1 MIVQRF
7 KELPRAAQWAIA
19 AAIAVVVFL
28 IYDAGVRPVTQAW
41 NEKAEAMLDDFGNAA
56 GGRQRERKLRSLR
69 EPMLALGGVVPPG
82 DESQGNRALQSVV
95 NDVLKRH
102 TVSRDSFKYRGA
114 SKLPRGTLRTVV
126 GSGQRIHAVCKNCF
140 ETAVDRRKA
149 LRIQEAQNFA
159 AIGQADARQRHRLCD
174 GRNPLKSKASV

>member
-1 MIVQRF
+1 
-7 KELPRAAQWAIA
+7 
-19 AAIAVVVFL
+19 
-28 IYDAGVRPVTQAW
+28 
-41 NEKAEAMLDDFGNAA
+41 MLDDFGDAA

-126 GSGQRIHAVCKNCF
+126 GSGQRL
-140 ETAVDRRKA
+140 E
-149 LRIQEAQNFA
+149 RISGDLSFEAQPKA
-159 AIGQADARQRHRLCD
+159 ALSIISELEDSPAIESITSVRLSMQAGPGKVRVDLTLEAWIVGSDQRSRGL
-174 GRNPLKSKASV
+174 GGV